1 MYIKRIENLASSILL
16 KLGITDIPIPIEQIA
31 EKRGLQIQPHDLGQ
45 NVSGVLFLRNGL
57 GVIGYN
63 INEPSY
69 KRRRFT
75 IAHEL
80 GHYELHR
87 SQGELFVD
95 KTNQAKQVYMRN
107 EDSAT
112 GEIKQE
118 REANA
123 FAAAILMPEDMVYT
137 ELRKHQFDLNDEE
150 ALQKLA
156 DLFKVSLPAMT
167 YRLSNLGLF

>member
-1 MYIKRIENLASSILL
+1 
-16 KLGITDIPIPIEQIA
+16 
-31 EKRGLQIQPHDLGQ
+31 
-45 NVSGVLFLRNGL
+45 
-57 GVIGYN
+57 
-63 INEPSY
+63 
-69 KRRRFT
+69 
-75 IAHEL
+75 
-80 GHYELHR
+80 
-87 SQGELFVD
+87 LFVD